1 MTDSP
6 GGHAA
11 PRVSVI
17 LPCLNEEANLEQVL
31 KAVLAQ
37 DIPHEDYEVVVI
49 DGGSIDRSVEI
60 ARSAGARVVS
70 SPRGVSVQRNR
81 GAAAT
86 TAPVLAFV
94 DSDCVVPPDW
104 LRRGLHLIEKE
115 GGDLAGGPTIA
126 PEGAGWIARAWDAHM
141 RARERVLLGKGGDL
155 FRLVTTSNL
164 FIRRSVFD
172 EVGGFDES
180 LGSGEDFFLCS
191 QVAEL
196 GRTVQFDKEM
206 VVRHLGAPQAVRSFF
221 IEQVWHSSR
230 SVWRRLAERT
240 GRPVGQAAYR
250 YGVLTAALLALAV
263 AGAAASLLLGSAWP
277 VAGAAVVY
285 ACVPMVLAARTCLRA
300 RSARYFVSLAAMYAI
315 YGLARAAYLLGVMRL
330 DYRRRLPGAQGGT
343 NGGGD

>member
-1 MTDSP
+1 MTGSS
-6 GGHAA
+6 GGRAA

-17 LPCLNEEANLEQVL
+17 LPCLNEEANLERVL

-37 DIPHEDYEVVVI
+37 DIPREDYEVVVV

-60 ARSAGARVVS
+60 AESAGVRVVS

-94 DSDCVVPPDW
+94 DSDCVVPTDW
-104 LRRGLHLIEKE
+104 LRRGLYLIEKE
-115 GGDLAGGPTIA
+115 GADLAGGPTVA

-141 RARERVLLGKGGDL
+141 HTREHGVLAGGREL
-155 FRLVTTSNL
+155 FRLITTSNL

-191 QVAEL
+191 RVAEIR
-196 GRTVQFDKEM
+196 RTVQFDDGM
-206 VVRHLGAPQAVRSFF
+206 IVRHFGAPRTVGAFF
-221 IEQVWHSSR
+221 REQVWHSNR
-230 SVWRRLAERT
+230 DVWRRLAERT

-250 YGVLTAALLALAV
+250 YGVLTAALLALVV
-263 AGAAASLLLGSAWP
+263 AGAVAFLLSGSVWP
-277 VAGAAVVY
+277 LAGAIVAY
-285 ACVPMVLAARTCLRA
+285 ACVPMLLAARTCARA
-300 RSARYFVSLAAMYAI
+300 RSARQFVPLAAMYWV
-315 YGLARAAYLLGVMRL
+315 YGFARAAYLLGVMRL
-330 DYRRRLPGAQGGT
+330 GYRRRLAGAPGGQQSGGE
-343 NGGGD
+343 